1 MKKLSSSKLGVG
13 DIRKLSVAVI
23 AMDNTDSV
31 ILKKS
36 PLPSKESSEENGEMS
51 TLLKKSTKLG
61 LSSLSVELI
70 GKRALL
76 ESVIMNEDNIPN
88 TKVDL

>member
-13 DIRKLSVAVI
+13 DIGKLSVGVI
-23 AMDNTDSV
+23 SMDNTDSV

-36 PLPSKESSEENGEMS
+36 PLPSPEPGEIVDDVS
-51 TLLKKSTKLG
+51 TLLRKSTKLG